1 MTSRH
6 TGAHDPVAVRTLP
19 CLAERRETSNSS
31 VTSAAAIASST
42 GPPCTGVLRSFQHH
56 VAVQRARRFKTAA
69 TVRVL
74 DGRGGDGGI
83 DVEVVTND
91 GRRRIFQLKY
101 FPGGFSGGWGDSRR
115 PQITKSFKK
124 ALEHSPDEWTLV
136 VPRVLTA
143 SEDKF
148 VKGLNGGQEPPTIS
162 VAARDEL
169 DSWVADDPSLDEYL
183 QRDPNTTH
191 GPGV

>member
-1 MTSRH
+1 MSCQTRWLPTVPKRLVTSAATPEKMTSRH

-74 DGRGGDGGI
+74 DGRGGDRRH
-83 DVEVVTND
+83 
-91 GRRRIFQLKY
+91 RRRGRHQRRASTDLPAEVL
-101 FPGGFSGGWGDSRR
+101 PGGFSGGWGDSRR

-148 VKGLNGGQEPPTIS
+148 VKGLNGGRS
-162 VAARDEL
+162 
-169 DSWVADDPSLDEYL
+169 
-183 QRDPNTTH
+183 H
-191 GPGV
+191 

>member
-1 MTSRH
+1 M
-6 TGAHDPVAVRTLP
+6 
-19 CLAERRETSNSS
+19 
-31 VTSAAAIASST
+31 
-42 GPPCTGVLRSFQHH
+42 
-56 VAVQRARRFKTAA
+56 
-69 TVRVL
+69 RVL

-91 GRRRIFQLKY
+91 GRRRIFPLKY
-101 FPGGFSGGWGDSRR
+101 FPRDSRADGATAGAHR
-115 PQITKSFKK
+115 SRSQK

-162 VAARDEL
+162 VVARDEL

-183 QRDPNTTH
+183 QRDPNTSLERMARVYNQERRRERRNAAH
-191 GPGV
+191 DGVDSMQICY

>member
-1 MTSRH
+1 M
-6 TGAHDPVAVRTLP
+6 
-19 CLAERRETSNSS
+19 
-31 VTSAAAIASST
+31 
-42 GPPCTGVLRSFQHH
+42 
-56 VAVQRARRFKTAA
+56 
-69 TVRVL
+69 RVL

-162 VAARDEL
+162 VVARDEL
-169 DSWVADDPSLDEYL
+169 DSWLADDPATTSTCSATRT
-183 QRDPNTTH
+183 QRMARAYNQERAALLAGMSDVATRCATWAT
-191 GPGV
+191 